1 MTKQIIRFFNVVMV
15 ALITGTIFGIWLGY
29 NPKDLSAPTFI
40 EQQQSAIVALNTL
53 MPILGLIT
61 ILLTLT
67 SAILQRKEK
76 RVFTILLI
84 AAFFLILSGITTRF
98 GNQPINS
105 IVMTWDMN
113 TPPNNWVELRDQWW
127 TYHKIRT
134 FTALIALCLIVWM
147 SIKEST
153 LTNLVEADQ

>member
-1 MTKQIIRFFNVVMV
+1 MTTRIIRFCNIIMA
-15 ALITGTIFGIWLGY
+15 ALVTGTIFGIWIGY

-40 EQQQSAIVALNTL
+40 EQQQNAILALNTL

-67 SAILQRKEK
+67 SAFLLRKDK
-76 RVFTILLI
+76 I
-84 AAFFLILSGITTRF
+84 AFSVLVVASVFLIVSGLTTRF

-113 TPPNNWVELRDQWW
+113 TPPNNWIELRNQWW
-127 TYHKIRT
+127 FFHKLRT
-134 FTALIALCLIVWM
+134 LTAFIGLCLIVWT
-147 SIKEST
+147 SIKKE
-153 LTNLVEADQ
+153 

>member
-1 MTKQIIRFFNVVMV
+1 MIKNVIRFFNVVMV
-15 ALITGTIFGIWLGY
+15 ALVAGTIFGIWLGY

-40 EQQQSAIVALNTL
+40 EQQQSAISDLNTL

-67 SAILQRKEK
+67 SAILDKKEK
-76 RVFTILLI
+76 RIFIIFLV
-84 AAFFLILSGITTRF
+84 AALFLILSGLTTKF

-113 TPPNNWVELRDQWW
+113 TPPDNWMELRDQWW

-134 FTALIALCLIVWM
+134 VTSMIALFLIVWW
-147 SIKEST
+147 SIKK
-153 LTNLVEADQ
+153 D

>member
-1 MTKQIIRFFNVVMV
+1 MTNSIIRFFNVVMV
-15 ALITGTIFGIWLGY
+15 ALVAGTIFGIWLGY

-40 EQQQSAIVALNTL
+40 EQQQSVITDLNTL

-67 SAILQRKEK
+67 SAIIHKKEK
-76 RVFTILLI
+76 RTFIILLI
-84 AAFFLILSGITTRF
+84 ATFFLVLSGLTTKF

-113 TPPNNWVELRDQWW
+113 VAPSNWMELRDEWL
-127 TYHKIRT
+127 TYHEIRT
-134 FTALIALCLIVWM
+134 VTASIALLLIVWV
-147 SIKEST
+147 SIKK
-153 LTNLVEADQ
+153 D

>member
-1 MTKQIIRFFNVVMV
+1 MTRTSIRFFNVLMV
-15 ALITGTIFGIWLGY
+15 ALVTGTIFGIWLGY

-40 EQQQSAIVALNTL
+40 EQQQSAISDLNTL

-67 SAILQRKEK
+67 SAILHKKEK
-76 RVFTILLI
+76 RTFIIFLI
-84 AAFFLILSGITTRF
+84 ATFFLILSGLTTKF

-113 TPPNNWVELRDQWW
+113 TPPSDWMELRNQWW
-127 TYHKIRT
+127 TYHIIRT
-134 FTALIALCLIVWM
+134 VTAMIALFLIVWM
-147 SIKEST
+147 SIRK
-153 LTNLVEADQ
+153 D